1 LLTSKIIPIADAT
14 MPF

>member
-1 LLTSKIIPIADAT
+1 LTSKIIPIADAT